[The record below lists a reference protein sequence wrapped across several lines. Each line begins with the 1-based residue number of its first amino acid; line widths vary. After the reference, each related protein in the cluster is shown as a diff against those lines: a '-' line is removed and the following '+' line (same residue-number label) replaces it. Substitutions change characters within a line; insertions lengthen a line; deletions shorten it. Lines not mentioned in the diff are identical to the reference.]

1 MAEAHGL
8 VALFRQFLRFGMV
21 GGVITVLSIIVYWV
35 PATFWGVP
43 PLLSNFLAY
52 VFAVALGYSLHS
64 RVSFAG
70 HGDRDQP
77 LVRTGR
83 FFVVSLV
90 SLALNSLW
98 VWLLTGVLDG
108 PTWWPII
115 PMVFVSPLATFALNR
130 QWVFG

>member
-8 VALFRQFLRFGMV
+8 VALFRQFLRFGVV

-35 PATFWGVP
+35 PATFFNVA

-52 VFAVALGYSLHS
+52 VFAVTLGYSLHS

-70 HGDRDQP
+70 HGERDQP

-98 VWLLTGVLDG
+98 VWLLTGLLDG

-115 PMVFVSPLATFALNR
+115 PMVFVTPLATFALNR